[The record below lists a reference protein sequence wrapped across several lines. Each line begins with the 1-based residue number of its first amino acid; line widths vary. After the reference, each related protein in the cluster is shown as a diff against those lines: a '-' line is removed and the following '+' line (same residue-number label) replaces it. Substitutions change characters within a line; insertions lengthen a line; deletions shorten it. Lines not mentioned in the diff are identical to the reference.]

1 MYTGRLSE
9 SFDRSI
15 LKWINLAKNEVE
27 VKMSL
32 FLHELADQ
40 HELHIRNI
48 FVGINNVRLE
58 HYYEIERIKMY
69 YECIQ
74 FC

>member
-32 FLHELADQ
+32 FLHELVDK
-40 HELHIRNI
+40 HELHITNI
-48 FVGINNVRLE
+48 FVRINNAGLE
-58 HYYEIERIKMY
+58 H
-69 YECIQ
+69 
-74 FC
+74 